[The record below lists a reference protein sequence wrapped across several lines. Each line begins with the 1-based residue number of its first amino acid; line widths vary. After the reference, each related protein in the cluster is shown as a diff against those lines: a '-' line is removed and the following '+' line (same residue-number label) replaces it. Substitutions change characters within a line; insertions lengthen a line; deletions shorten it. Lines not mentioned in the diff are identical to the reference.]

1 MKFRELVFFSIVS
14 VGLLAQSPSLAMDA
28 KALKSIVDIFGK
40 PQALVMPKFG
50 KPNTVRDYKES
61 QLKVFCYTTK
71 VAGSGSDAVAFEV
84 VARDGEVDEM
94 FFVFRDPS
102 NASQSA
108 EFGGDFAKS
117 AQIETAKAA
126 NYLSEH
132 VYFSNKDP
140 QTDITYL
147 LLKGQTDKE
156 RWATLSEN
164 ILKLGSLNEHQVR
177 SALGRGLHIGRGSRD
192 DPSDFDLQYNITEP
206 RADKDKEV
214 VIYQRLVVSFARG
227 TAFQAKVYRDDFPC
241 MQRCHTPQLP
251 QHGNLNQSK

>member
-1 MKFRELVFFSIVS
+1 MKFRDLVFFSVLS
-14 VGLLAQSPSLAMDA
+14 VGLLAQSPSLAMNA
-28 KALKSIVDIFGK
+28 KTLESIVDIFGK
-40 PQALVMPKFG
+40 SEAMVIPKFG
-50 KPNTVRDYKES
+50 KPNTVSEYKES

-71 VAGSGSDAVAFEV
+71 VAESGSDAVAFDV

-94 FFVFRDPS
+94 FFVFRDPR

-108 EFGGDFAKS
+108 EFGGNFAKS

-140 QTDITYL
+140 QTDIKDQ

-177 SALGRGLHIGRGSRD
+177 SALGRGLHIGKRSRD

-206 RADKDKEV
+206 HEDKNKEI
-214 VIYQRLVVSFARG
+214 VIYRRLVVSFARG
-227 TAFQAKVYRDDFPC
+227 TVFQAKVYRDDFPC